1 MVVLFKNKKRKKII
15 KYFVT
20 KNKAELFFKKQLELS
35 DAVNFNIEVEN
46 AKNVKYE
53 LALLSII
60 DETQLALFKQDD
72 IGRNV
77 KIEMVDSD
85 YKIIKIESFNVPE
98 KIFDWTLNKRISFD
112 EFFSLYFKEKE
123 LKNIFTVN
131 NKLVIQKDE
140 NLNLFTLK
148 NSEESKR
155 FLYSLQDYM
164 LKQKRSDG
172 LFVKDTDTIH
182 RKYLYELLE
191 KNGIDK
197 KRLYN
202 SYIYGYLP
210 CK

>member
-1 MVVLFKNKKRKKII
+1 LVVLFKNKKRKKII

-197 KRLYN
+197 KRLYRQ
-202 SYIYGYLP
+202 STTFSER
-210 CK
+210 K

>member
-197 KRLYN
+197 KRLYRQ
-202 SYIYGYLP
+202 STTFSER
-210 CK
+210 K

>member
-20 KNKAELFFKKQLELS
+20 KNKAELFFKKQLDLS

-98 KIFDWTLNKRISFD
+98 KIFDWSLNKRISFD
-112 EFFSLYFKEKE
+112 EFFALYFKEKE

-197 KRLYN
+197 KRLYRQ
-202 SYIYGYLP
+202 STTFSER
-210 CK
+210 K

>member
-35 DAVNFNIEVEN
+35 DTVNFNIEVEN

-197 KRLYN
+197 KRLYRQ
-202 SYIYGYLP
+202 STTFSER
-210 CK
+210 K

>member
-20 KNKAELFFKKQLELS
+20 KNKAELFFKKQLDLS

-112 EFFSLYFKEKE
+112 EFFALYFKEKE

-197 KRLYN
+197 KRLYRQ
-202 SYIYGYLP
+202 STTFSER
-210 CK
+210 K